1 MDFLLKQCLIVGA
14 GGFFGAI
21 TRFLVNTVFSSRY
34 GSHSHFPWA
43 TFVINVTGS
52 FVLGL
57 LATLIAGQILI
68 NPNWRL
74 AVTIGF
80 IGAYTTFSTFEYE
93 SAALGVSWPALGNLV
108 GSVAAGYG
116 AVRLGIWLG
125 RLWTHG

>member
-21 TRFLVNTVFSSRY
+21 TRFLVTTAISSRY
-34 GSHSHFPWA
+34 GSHFPWA

-57 LATLIAGQILI
+57 LATLIAGHVLT

-93 SAALGVSWPALGNLV
+93 SAALGMSWPALGNLL

-125 RLWTHG
+125 HLWPRSI